1 MYLTLKSY
9 IIGVDYMKIFHI
21 LLTGLSATIVA
32 LSINRLTPITQQ
44 YLQPFDYLR
53 LMDFLAM
60 IPIPLASV
68 LLYYFLKENIMK
80 NGKAARTT
88 HLAVFNL
95 LLITG
100 IYLFAAGSGTHEVTN
115 YMNIR
120 FCDSGESATPICRI
134 IAYNDDE
141 FSHYVYY
148 AGFILL
154 NVALMGFEYFH
165 PRSNT
170 ISRRDVFG
178 ISANSLII
186 GLGIFANLAFE
197 EIGIDLYIFGAVMLL
212 ALWLLFKGK
221 HKPAHLPVTMY
232 FAISYTLGVVG
243 TLIYGTLI

>member
-80 NGKAARTT
+80 NGKAARIT

-115 YMNIR
+115 YLNIR
-120 FCDSGESATPICRI
+120 FCDSGESATTICRI

-154 NVALMGFEYFH
+154 NIALMAYEYSY
-165 PRSNT
+165 PR
-170 ISRRDVFG
+170 IKRIRG
-178 ISANSLII
+178 IDIAGIFANSFII

-212 ALWLLFKGK
+212 AIWLLFKGK
-221 HKPAHLPVTMY
+221 QPATYLPATMY
-232 FAISYTLGVVG
+232 FAMSYALGVTG
-243 TLIYGTLI
+243 TLVYGMIK

>member
-44 YLQPFDYLR
+44 YLQPYDYLR
-53 LMDFLAM
+53 VMDFLAM
-60 IPIPLASV
+60 IPIPLASS
-68 LLYYFLKENIMK
+68 LLYFLLKENIIAH
-80 NGKAARTT
+80 GRAARVAYAGV
-88 HLAVFNL
+88 LNL

-115 YMNIR
+115 YLNIR
-120 FCDSGESATPICRI
+120 FCDSGGSATPICRI
-134 IAYNDDE
+134 IVYNDDE

-243 TLIYGTLI
+243 TLVYRAA